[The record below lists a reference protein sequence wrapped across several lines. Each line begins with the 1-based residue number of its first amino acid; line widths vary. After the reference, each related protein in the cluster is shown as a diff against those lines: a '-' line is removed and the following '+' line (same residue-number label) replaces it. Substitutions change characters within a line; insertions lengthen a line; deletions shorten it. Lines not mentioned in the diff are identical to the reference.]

1 MKMIS
6 SDMARYVKRFSRIG
20 HALGPSEERG
30 FALWAGYELVDVDDD
45 LSSAG
50 LLRVDDLP
58 EGELERLGVVAFARV
73 EPDDAATYAKLGVV
87 R

>member
-6 SDMARYVKRFSRIG
+6 SSMARYVKRFSRIG

-30 FALWAGYELVDVDDD
+30 FALWVGYELVGVDED
-45 LSSAG
+45 LSAYG
-50 LLRVDDLP
+50 LVKVDTLP
-58 EGELERLGVVAFARV
+58 PGELERLGVVAFARV
-73 EPDDAATYAKLGVV
+73 EPDDAAMYEKLGIV